1 MIEENR
7 FASFLFKGLL
17 RFQRL
22 QKSKIF
28 GPFWQTVWDAALR
41 RYPGPVSI
49 KLHGKKI
56 LANNGHSYP
65 LYARRFSRWNNPLIQ
80 LVHESSSVLARPIVF
95 VDIGAGIGDTVLLIE
110 SNCAAS
116 VNKYVCIEGDAEFYR
131 YLQSNLDQPE
141 RYVLH
146 EAMLSSTDSTMPGL
160 LRTHAGT
167 ASAQGSN
174 VVPAIPFDK
183 LIASSNIYPDVI
195 KIDVD
200 GYDGKVLAGM
210 TQTLALHKPSLIFEW
225 DPAHCVNT
233 GNSWLEH
240 FEILVRSNYTRF
252 VWFTKYGDF
261 SHFMTEVDDAAI
273 KNLAELCLSGKHDYN
288 WHYDIVALHR
298 SSLVN
303 DSHLALL
310 EFAKRRHSYY

>member
-17 RFQRL
+17 RYQRL
-22 QKSKIF
+22 QKSKVF
-28 GPFWQTVWDAALR
+28 GPVWQTVWDSSLR

-80 LVHESSSVLARPIVF
+80 LVHETSSVLSRPIVF

-110 SNCAAS
+110 SNCAS
-116 VNKYVCIEGDAEFYR
+116 NVNKYVCIEGDAEFYC
-131 YLQSNLDQPE
+131 YLQANLDQPE

-146 EAMLSSTDSTMPGL
+146 KAMLSSADSTMPAL
-160 LRTHAGT
+160 IRTHAGT

-174 VVPAIPFDK
+174 VVPAVPFDQ

-200 GYDGKVLAGM
+200 GYDGKVW
-210 TQTLALHKPSLIFEW
+210 PE
-225 DPAHCVNT
+225 
-233 GNSWLEH
+233 
-240 FEILVRSNYTRF
+240 
-252 VWFTKYGDF
+252 
-261 SHFMTEVDDAAI
+261 
-273 KNLAELCLSGKHDYN
+273 
-288 WHYDIVALHR
+288 
-298 SSLVN
+298 
-303 DSHLALL
+303 
-310 EFAKRRHSYY
+310 